1 MSFKNKEENK
11 MSEIYKI
18 HCYDNF
24 VDGKSAI
31 PYCDDDLLT
40 SDSSNAI
47 VGVLDDI
54 NTRLAESIKRMDF
67 TEYIETIPT
76 VEYRSTGYTATE
88 RYITL
93 MYTRNGR
100 RHIRKFTVTKENA

>member
-1 MSFKNKEENK
+1 

-47 VGVLDDI
+47 VSILGDI
-54 NTRLAESIKRMDF
+54 NTRITESINRMDF
-67 TEYIETIPT
+67 TEYIETMPT
-76 VEYRSTGYTATE
+76 VEYRSLGYVATE

-100 RHIRKFTVTKENA
+100 RHIRKFTVTKENV

>member
-1 MSFKNKEENK
+1 

-24 VDGKSAI
+24 VDGKSII

-40 SDSSNAI
+40 SDSSNVI
-47 VGVLDDI
+47 VGVLGDI
-54 NTRLAESIKRMDF
+54 NVQLIESINRMDF
-67 TEYIETIPT
+67 TEYIETMPT
-76 VEYRSTGYTATE
+76 IEYRSIGYAATE

-100 RHIRKFTVTKENA
+100 RHIRKFTVTKENV

>member
-1 MSFKNKEENK
+1 MF
-11 MSEIYKI
+11 EIYKI

-24 VDGKSAI
+24 VDDKSSI
-31 PYCDDDLLT
+31 PYCDDDIMT
-40 SDSSNAI
+40 SDSSNVI
-47 VGVLDDI
+47 VGVLGDI
-54 NTRLAESIKRMDF
+54 NARLTESINRMDF
-67 TEYIETIPT
+67 TEYIETMPT
-76 VEYRSTGYTATE
+76 VEYRSLGYVATE

>member
-1 MSFKNKEENK
+1 

-24 VDGKSAI
+24 VDGKSVI
-31 PYCDDDLLT
+31 PYFDDDLLA
-40 SDSSNAI
+40 SDSSNVI
-47 VGVLDDI
+47 VSVLGDI
-54 NTRLAESIKRMDF
+54 NTQITESISRMDF

-76 VEYRSTGYTATE
+76 VEYRSIGYTATE

-93 MYTRNGR
+93 MYTKNGR
-100 RHIRKFTVTKENA
+100 RHIRKFTVTKENV

>member
-1 MSFKNKEENK
+1 

-24 VDGKSAI
+24 VDGKSI
-31 PYCDDDLLT
+31 ISYCDDDLLT
-40 SDSSNAI
+40 SDSSNSSNAI
-47 VGVLDDI
+47 VGVLNDI
-54 NTRLAESIKRMDF
+54 NTRLTESIKRMDF
-67 TEYIETIPT
+67 TEYIETMPT
-76 VEYRSTGYTATE
+76 VEYRSIGYTATE

-93 MYTRNGR
+93 MYTKNGR

>member
-1 MSFKNKEENK
+1 

-24 VDGKSAI
+24 VDDKSVI
-31 PYCDDDLLT
+31 PYFDDDLLT

-54 NTRLAESIKRMDF
+54 NTRIAESISRMDF
-67 TEYIETIPT
+67 TEYIETMPT
-76 VEYRSTGYTATE
+76 VEYRSIGYTATE

-93 MYTRNGR
+93 MYTKNGR
-100 RHIRKFTVTKENA
+100 RHIRKFTVTKENV